1 MKKKKNF
8 LLKMFIAAAMLPLA
22 AVSPAQTRISL
33 SDLAGSIM
41 TTSKSY
47 GYMPYSLGKGASFT
61 ITSDLVCVRALS
73 NNLLVAH
80 DNARCAEQWYSHPD
94 NVEWALDYVSTITS
108 YDDAADFAQNNWIT
122 IQLPEGYD
130 AHDYVGATLAGGTVT
145 GTIDMSGTFDIKLT
159 ATAMPA
165 APNGTSDDVAM
176 NSYTMA
182 NFSYEDGVFCNK
194 NLWNSSRPAFFVVPK
209 PGEVAKIKWATYNQ
223 GAMTVT
229 TQPDAAH
236 NPMGYQGSGTVDF
249 SYLSYNE
256 KTGAEAGAELTDGNT
271 YDMVALINTR
281 GEEID
286 GVIQAAPRRRAGGEG
301 IPTVFQ
307 HDFDFNGYVIYPLE
321 ILAEYLPTAVEQVKS
336 EPVATGVSYY
346 NLAGMRLAAP
356 GAGVTLE
363 VTTLSDGT
371 RRVTKVMR

>member
-1 MKKKKNF
+1 MKKNF

-22 AVSPAQTRISL
+22 AALQAQTSISL

-47 GYMPYSLGKGASFT
+47 GYMPEAFGKGASFT

-94 NVEWALDYVSTITS
+94 NLEWALDYVDKVTP
-108 YDDAADFAQNNWIT
+108 YDEVADFLQNNWVT
-122 IQLPEGYD
+122 IELPAGLD
-130 AHDYVGATLAGGTVT
+130 AHNYVGATLAGGTVT

-159 ATAMPA
+159 ATRMPNP
-165 APNGTSDDVAM
+165 PNATSDNVDM
-176 NSYTMA
+176 NTYTMA

-229 TQPDAAH
+229 TQPQDALH
-236 NPMGYQGSGTVDF
+236 NALGYQGSGSLDF
-249 SYLSYNE
+249 SYLNYKD

-286 GVIQAAPRRRAGGEG
+286 GVIQAAPRRRAGGES

-356 GAGVTLE
+356 GAGVTLV